1 MGVEPLLL
9 RAGGLLRP
17 ERQRR
22 RGIVANVGALPTC
35 GAARLSLLSLKKFP
49 VSVRGLQAPRPGKPR
64 ARNGLWAQRAR
75 LRALGYAKFLEKIP
89 VTREMLE
96 RRVRSG
102 LRAPPRTE
110 KARPARAFAFLAQR
124 SEPTAWLARGI
135 RRSRRCRLGRRA
147 GVTARDRIPLSVRA
161 VASAA
166 PRRLPPAPVG

>member
-64 ARNGLWAQRAR
+64 ARNGLWTQRAR
-75 LRALGYAKFLEKIP
+75 LRALGYAKFPEKIP
-89 VTREMLE
+89 VSREMLE

-110 KARPARAFAFLAQR
+110 KARPARAFAFFAQR

-135 RRSRRCRLGRRA
+135 RRVRRCAGAAEPRPAVGRRILLSPPR
-147 GVTARDRIPLSVRA
+147 TEKARPARA
-161 VASAA
+161 FAFGA
-166 PRRLPPAPVG
+166 